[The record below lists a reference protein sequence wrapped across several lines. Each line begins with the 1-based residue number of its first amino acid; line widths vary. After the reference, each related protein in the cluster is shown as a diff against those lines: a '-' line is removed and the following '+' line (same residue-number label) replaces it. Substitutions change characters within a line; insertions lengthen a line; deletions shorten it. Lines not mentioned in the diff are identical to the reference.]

1 MRQGD
6 VWAGL
11 GTADFWGARV
21 GSGDIDFV
29 MGGCVALALVLR
41 GLGRVLSGAEGAVD
55 SEREVFEM
63 SSTCGELSA

>member
-1 MRQGD
+1 
-6 VWAGL
+6 
-11 GTADFWGARV
+11 
-21 GSGDIDFV
+21 

-41 GLGRVLSGAEGAVD
+41 GLGRVLSGAEGGVD